1 MGRGTELAEGISID
15 EGKSPAGVR
24 SIIHFQG
31 TEVVFQRQ
39 QDMEP
44 ILRYVQE
51 MRERNEGK
59 PWGTGKEVGHVPE
72 IFKGELD
79 KIRDREERRKWL
91 KGFFRANPMLC
102 AYPAFCK

>member
-1 MGRGTELAEGISID
+1 MGRGTELAEGIRID
-15 EGKSPAGVR
+15 EGMSPAGVR

-31 TEVVFQRQ
+31 TEVIFQRQ

-44 ILRYVQE
+44 VLRYVQE

-72 IFKGELD
+72 LFMDQLRPLRG
-79 KIRDREERRKWL
+79 EERRKWL
-91 KGFFRANPMLC
+91 RGFFRANPMLC

>member
-15 EGKSPAGVR
+15 EGMSPSGVR

-31 TEVVFQRQ
+31 TEVIFQRQ
-39 QDMEP
+39 QDMTAV
-44 ILRYVQE
+44 LQHVQE

-72 IFKGELD
+72 IFKPQLD
-79 KIRDREERRKWL
+79 ALRDPAERRKWL
-91 KGFFRANPMLC
+91 KGFFRANPLLC